1 LQETRVERAGD
12 RAAHELRPVTIERG
26 YIPHAEG
33 SVLIRM
39 GDTHVI
45 CTASVEERVPAWL
58 RGRSQGWV
66 TAEYAMLPRATRDRT
81 PREATRG
88 KVAGRTQEIQRM
100 IGRAL
105 RAVTDLTLLGERTV
119 WIDCDVVRA
128 DGGTRTASV
137 TGAFVALCD
146 AVEAIKAQGR
156 IARNPVTDYLAA
168 VSVGLVD
175 GAHLLDLCYAEDAR
189 AQVDM
194 NFIIT
199 GRGELVEIQGT
210 AEDSPFPR
218 SGLDRM
224 LDLAEQGIAEL
235 IALQR
240 QVLRDT
246 LQDTLEDAL

>member
-12 RAAHELRPVTIERG
+12 RAAHQLRPVTIERG

-66 TAEYAMLPRATRDRT
+66 TAEYAMLPRATHDRT
-81 PREATRG
+81 PRESSRG

-146 AVEAIKAQGR
+146 AVETIKAQGR

-240 QVLRDT
+240 QVLE
-246 LQDTLEDAL
+246 DTLEDAL

>member
-1 LQETRVERAGD
+1 MRPSGRAPD
-12 RAAHELRPVTIERG
+12 ELRPVSLTRRFTK
-26 YIPHAEG
+26 HAEG
-33 SVLIRM
+33 SVLVEF
-39 GDTHVI
+39 GDTRVI

-58 RGRSQGWV
+58 RGRGQGWV
-66 TAEYAMLPRATRDRT
+66 TAEYAMLPRATLERT
-81 PREATRG
+81 PREASRG
-88 KVAGRTQEIQRM
+88 KVQGRTQEIQRM
-100 IGRAL
+100 IGRSL

-146 AVEAIKAQGR
+146 AVQSLRARGR
-156 IARNPVTDYLAA
+156 IARNPISDYLAA

-175 GAHLLDLCYAEDAR
+175 GAYLLDLCYAEDAR

-218 SGLDRM
+218 TALDKM
-224 LDLAEQGIAEL
+224 IDLAEAGIAEL
-235 IALQR
+235 VALQR
-240 QVLRDT
+240 RV
-246 LQDTLEDAL
+246 LEDFL